1 MPLSPAGTSASPLTG
16 NDLWFSR
23 TAFAACIL
31 LSAFLLFQVQPLLA
45 KLILPWFG
53 GSAAVWTA
61 CILFFQV
68 TLLAG
73 YGYAHWLSG
82 RRASVQWRVHS
93 ALLALSLLALP
104 IVPAAAWQ
112 PQGGEDPLWRIVAL
126 LAATV
131 GLPFLMLSST
141 SPLLQAWA
149 GRRTGGAA
157 YRFYAVSN
165 AGSMAGLLTYP
176 VLFEPYL
183 SGHRQAWMWS
193 AGYTVFAALCAG
205 VAWRARG
212 EARQAAGRTGAGAAP
227 AWAERARWLLL
238 AACPSALLLAVTAHI
253 TERIAA
259 IPFLWVLPLSLYLL
273 SFILAFDGDRW
284 YRRRVW
290 APLAAIAL
298 PLTGWLVSGTE
309 RISDLGLLDLKTSIG
324 LLCGAAFVLFMV
336 CHGELARRRPAPAHL
351 TRFYLMVAAGGAMG
365 GALITVV
372 APYCFQAV
380 YDLPLVLALTSFVLV
395 ELLWDARARQRKG
408 RGKGPRAGY
417 SRPLLAGPVV
427 LTLVTGM
434 AAGFAYSLARET
446 WDSFAYARLLAR
458 NFYGSLVVYDNQMP
472 RPKGPVRVLR
482 NGAIDHG
489 EQFLQAENRRYATT
503 YYGRNSGVGRALA
516 ALMEQGAVNVGVVGL
531 GAGTLAAYGRPGDRY
546 AFYEINPN
554 VVRIAETQFTFLRD
568 CPAAHEIVEGD
579 ARLALERE
587 ATRRFDLLALDAF
600 SGDSIP
606 VHLLTRQ
613 AFRLYWRHLKA
624 DGVLAVHVSNKYLAL
639 APIVALAAAE
649 EGKQAEMVS
658 YGGNEVD
665 EESSSDWVLVTSRS
679 GFFDAPEMR
688 RAAEAVDGIEGLR
701 MWTDDYSGLWR
712 ILR

>member
-1 MPLSPAGTSASPLTG
+1 M
-16 NDLWFSR
+16 
-23 TAFAACIL
+23 
-31 LSAFLLFQVQPLLA
+31 
-45 KLILPWFG
+45 
-53 GSAAVWTA
+53 
-61 CILFFQV
+61 LFFQV
-68 TLLAG
+68 MLLAG

-82 RRASVQWRVHS
+82 RRAAVQWRVHA

-104 IVPAAAWQ
+104 VVPAAAWQ
-112 PQGGEDPLWRIVAL
+112 PHGGEDPLWRILSL

-157 YRFYAVSN
+157 YRFYAISN
-165 AGSMAGLLTYP
+165 GGSMAGLLTYP
-176 VLFEPYL
+176 VLVEPYL
-183 SGHRQAWMWS
+183 TGHQQAWMWS
-193 AGYTVFAALCAG
+193 AGYAVFAALCTG
-205 VAWRARG
+205 LAWRARG
-212 EARQAAGRTGAGAAP
+212 EGRAGGGGTGVP
-227 AWAERARWLLL
+227 KPKRAERARWLLL
-238 AACPSALLLAVTAHI
+238 AACPSALLLAVTVHI

-284 YRRRVW
+284 CRRWVW
-290 APLAAIAL
+290 APLAAMAL
-298 PLTGWLVSGTE
+298 PLAGWLVSGTE

-336 CHGELARRRPAPAHL
+336 CHGELARRRPAPAYL
-351 TRFYLMVAAGGAMG
+351 TWFYLMLAAGGAMG
-365 GALITVV
+365 GTLITVV
-372 APYCFQAV
+372 APYCFRAV
-380 YDLPLVLALTSFVLV
+380 YDVPVVLALTSFVLV
-395 ELLWDARARQRKG
+395 ELLWDAQARERECAGNG
-408 RGKGPRAGY
+408 RRAGHA
-417 SRPLLAGPVV
+417 RPLRVPLRRAAADGPVV

-434 AAGFAYSLARET
+434 AAGFACSLARET

-531 GAGTLAAYGRPGDRY
+531 GAGTLATYGRAGDRY

-554 VVRIAETQFTFLRD
+554 VVRIANTQFTFLRD

-587 ATRRFDLLALDAF
+587 APRRFDLLALDAF

-606 VHLLTRQ
+606 VHLLTRE
-613 AFRLYWRHLKA
+613 AFRLYWRHVKA

-658 YGGNEVD
+658 YGGNDVD
-665 EESSSDWVLVTSRS
+665 EESSSDWVLVTSGR

-688 RAAEAVDGIEGLR
+688 GAAAAIEGIEGLR
-701 MWTDDYSGLWR
+701 LWTDDYSGLWR

>member
-1 MPLSPAGTSASPLTG
+1 
-16 NDLWFSR
+16 
-23 TAFAACIL
+23 
-31 LSAFLLFQVQPLLA
+31 
-45 KLILPWFG
+45 
-53 GSAAVWTA
+53 
-61 CILFFQV
+61 
-68 TLLAG
+68 
-73 YGYAHWLSG
+73 
-82 RRASVQWRVHS
+82 
-93 ALLALSLLALP
+93 
-104 IVPAAAWQ
+104 
-112 PQGGEDPLWRIVAL
+112 
-126 LAATV
+126 
-131 GLPFLMLSST
+131 
-141 SPLLQAWA
+141 
-149 GRRTGGAA
+149 
-157 YRFYAVSN
+157 
-165 AGSMAGLLTYP
+165 
-176 VLFEPYL
+176 
-183 SGHRQAWMWS
+183 
-193 AGYTVFAALCAG
+193 
-205 VAWRARG
+205 
-212 EARQAAGRTGAGAAP
+212 
-227 AWAERARWLLL
+227 LLL
-238 AACPSALLLAVTAHI
+238 AACPSALVLAVTVHI

-273 SFILAFDGDRW
+273 SFILAFDGARW
-284 YRRRVW
+284 YRRWVW

-324 LLCGAAFVLFMV
+324 LLCGAAFVLFMA
-336 CHGELARRRPAPAHL
+336 CHGELARRRPAAPHL
-351 TRFYLMVAAGGAMG
+351 TRFYLVMAAGGAIG

-372 APYCFQAV
+372 APYCFRAV
-380 YDLPLVLALTSFVLV
+380 YDLPVVLTLTSFVLV
-395 ELLWDARARQRKG
+395 ELLWEARTSAAN
-408 RGKGPRAGY
+408 GPRAGH
-417 SRPLLAGPVV
+417 SRPVRVPLTGAAVSGPVV

-458 NFYGSLVVYDNQMP
+458 NFYGSLVVYDNEMP

-531 GAGTLAAYGRPGDRY
+531 GAGTLAAYGRTGDRF
-546 AFYEINPN
+546 AFYEINRN
-554 VVRIAETQFTFLRD
+554 VVRVAQTQFTFLSD
-568 CPAAHEIVEGD
+568 CPAASEIVEGD

-587 ATRRFDLLALDAF
+587 APRRFDLLALDAF

-606 VHLLTRQ
+606 VHLLTRE

-649 EGKQAEMVS
+649 EGKRAEMVS
-658 YGGNEVD
+658 YVGNEVD
-665 EESSSDWVLVTSRS
+665 EESSSDWVLVTSRR

-688 RAAEAVDGIEGLR
+688 RAVAPIEGIEGLR